1 MEESKNI
8 SILIADDHAITRDG
22 LKTMLKVN
30 DDLRLVGEA
39 VNGREAVE
47 LCNELCP
54 DVVLMDLDMPV
65 QNGVSAIDDIMR
77 NNPDT
82 KIIALSSFV
91 DSKLIKNAIK
101 AGARS
106 YIIKNI
112 SPRELAQHI
121 RDTHNGQSFFSPE
134 AMESMAQDIRSPS
147 GGISLLTEKEKDI
160 LIMIAKG
167 HSNKSI
173 ARQLFVS
180 GNTIKFHISNI
191 LSKLGVSNRAQAAAI
206 AVRENLLD

>member
-1 MEESKNI
+1 MEGSDNI
-8 SILIADDHAITRDG
+8 RILIADDHAITRDG
-22 LKTMLKVN
+22 LKTILKLN

-39 VNGREAVE
+39 TNGKEAVD
-47 LCNELCP
+47 LCKELCP
-54 DVVLMDLDMPV
+54 DVVLMDLEMPV
-65 QNGVSAIDDIMR
+65 QDGVSAIDDIMR

-91 DSKLIKNAIK
+91 DNKLIKNAIK
-101 AGARS
+101 AGAKS
-106 YIIKNI
+106 YIIKNV
-112 SPRELAQHI
+112 SPQELAQHI
-121 RDTHNGQSFFSPE
+121 RDANSGKSFFSPE

-147 GGISLLTEKEKDI
+147 SGIPFLTGKEKDI
-160 LIMIAKG
+160 LIMIARG

-180 GNTIKFHISNI
+180 DNTIKFHISNI
-191 LSKLGVSNRAQAAAI
+191 LSKLGVSNRAQAAAV